1 MSDVEQERQSERYR
15 SSGMAAVLGAEMDV
29 LGSDYQANGYT
40 TMAQADL
47 LGDVLELQP
56 GQRLLDLGA
65 GCGWPGLYLA
75 SRHGCSVVS
84 IDPVAEGVGTARRR
98 AGSDG
103 LADRVLT
110 LVGEGLHLPLPP
122 RSVDAVV
129 HTDVL

>member
-1 MSDVEQERQSERYR
+1 MLAAEVE
-15 SSGMAAVLGAEMDV
+15 V

-47 LGDVLELQP
+47 LGDVLDLKP

-75 SRHGCSVVS
+75 SRHGCDVLS
-84 IDPVAEGVGTARRR
+84 IDPVADGMGVAHRR
-98 AGSDG
+98 AMADG
-103 LADRVLT
+103 LADRAAAI
-110 LVGEGLHLPLPP
+110 VGEGLHPPLRS
-122 RSVDAVV
+122 RSVDAVI